1 MGRFFTSIRRFFI
14 NKTTTTFFGV
24 VVGVAVLVGFY
35 MYRVND
41 AINPTDVPVA
51 KRDISAT
58 EEITKDDIEMVK
70 ISNDFLTKA
79 DIVKNTGDI
88 VGKYVSTGT
97 SIPKGGMFY
106 SSQLVEKEELPNSI
120 FDEIPDGYTI
130 YQLKV
135 NNTTTYANSIF
146 PGDRIDLWMKA
157 NSDGMVVIGEFITS
171 IEVLAVRDS
180 QGQNV
185 FDVTSGKTPA
195 WLLFAVPT
203 SMYRYLKV
211 AEFISGMEIEP
222 VPRNKQYTA
231 ESGETE
237 ISNQD
242 LLQLIKNEVM
252 DMGVEY

>member
-88 VGKYVSTGT
+88 VGKFVSTGT

-157 NSDGMVVIGEFITS
+157 NSDDMVVIGEFITS
-171 IEVLAVRDS
+171 I
-180 QGQNV
+180 
-185 FDVTSGKTPA
+185 
-195 WLLFAVPT
+195 
-203 SMYRYLKV
+203 
-211 AEFISGMEIEP
+211 
-222 VPRNKQYTA
+222 
-231 ESGETE
+231 
-237 ISNQD
+237 
-242 LLQLIKNEVM
+242 
-252 DMGVEY
+252 